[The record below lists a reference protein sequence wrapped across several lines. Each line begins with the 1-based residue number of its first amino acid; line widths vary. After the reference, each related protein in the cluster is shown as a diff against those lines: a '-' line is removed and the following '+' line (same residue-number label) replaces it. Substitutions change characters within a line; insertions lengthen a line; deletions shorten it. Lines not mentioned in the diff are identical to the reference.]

1 MILSDI
7 LNICLNNKK
16 TISVAESCTSGNIA
30 SCLSLLPNSSL
41 IFKGGIIAYQNS
53 IKTNHLSIPLELIQQ
68 YTEVCP
74 QVAKLMAENIL
85 IKFNSDFSI
94 STTGYAGPSGG
105 NDLDPVGTIYIAVA
119 NKLSSCVHRFVLEGN
134 RQNIIEQATQMAL
147 DLLYQE
153 IKKNK

>member
-1 MILSDI
+1 
-7 LNICLNNKK
+7 
-16 TISVAESCTSGNIA
+16 
-30 SCLSLLPNSSL
+30 
-41 IFKGGIIAYQNS
+41 
-53 IKTNHLSIPLELIQQ
+53 
-68 YTEVCP
+68 
-74 QVAKLMAENIL
+74 MAENIL

-119 NKLSSCVHRFVLEGN
+119 NKLSSYVQRFVFEGN

-153 IKKNK
+153 IKKDK